1 MGDSIHKNER
11 SESRGDGERRGSRY
25 QENSYFSFSM
35 MEKLLM
41 VMREV
46 DRYHTIPFTFHNLG
60 VIGRSIGFY
69 SYCRDRSGHR
79 SHTRKLF

>member
-46 DRYHTIPFTFHNLG
+46 DIGIIPSPLP
-60 VIGRSIGFY
+60 SII
-69 SYCRDRSGHR
+69 
-79 SHTRKLF
+79 